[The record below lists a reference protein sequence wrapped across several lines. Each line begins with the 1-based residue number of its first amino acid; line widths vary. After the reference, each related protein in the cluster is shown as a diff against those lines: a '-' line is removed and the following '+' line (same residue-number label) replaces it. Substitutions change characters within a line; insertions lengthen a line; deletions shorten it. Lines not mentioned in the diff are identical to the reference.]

1 MSVNISRKCHQS
13 RNLMQN
19 IYGGCLSLSTSTL
32 HLRKSQQLW
41 KSIKIFYAEY
51 IWGLPLNDGSFNFAS
66 QKITNHNNYERQSR
80 SFMQNIRIYI
90 IYGSRLSFSEAL
102 TSKSLD
108 KKFTSRIITF
118 TYFHGSCCIILNI
131 TNIDAF
137 DKFSTFFNFS
147 SAKIGKLDGWG
158 DDKITLSNRYFFTV
172 AKLNLGGYWSF
183 PEVRRPSSCL
193 SQDSFLTWD
202 LRICVVSGFVSWL

>member
-1 MSVNISRKCHQS
+1 MKKYVLNLEREHQPKVS
-13 RNLMQN
+13 SIKKFDAEYIWGLPFTFNFN
-19 IYGGCLSLSTSTL
+19 FA
-32 HLRKSQQLW
+32 SQQLW

-158 DDKITLSNRYFFTV
+158 DDKIMLSLRYFFTV
-172 AKLNLGGYWSF
+172 AS
-183 PEVRRPSSCL
+183 
-193 SQDSFLTWD
+193 
-202 LRICVVSGFVSWL
+202 